1 MTTSHPVARVSA
13 VQGKAFAKSDD
24 GSMREL
30 KVGDPIFE
38 GDIIVALPGAQVD
51 LSGDDNRVIV
61 LRDNEALTIDNE
73 VFADAPASASDAAL
87 FPADESGERIIEAIR
102 QGNSLDALLEETAA
116 GISASGTDG
125 GPTFV
130 RLLRIVETVD
140 PLNYQFDSGQGS
152 PVDDPLQ
159 GGSGAT
165 TLDAGEPDPVDHA
178 PDAVDDSFAVTQNV
192 ALTGTLISND
202 SPSADGGNVWS
213 LVSGGEPAH
222 GTVTVTPTGGFVYT
236 PVTGYTGSDS
246 FTYQIIDA
254 DGDIDTATVTLTVAA
269 VATPAIESV
278 ALSLSEEGLPGGW
291 TDTLGTPDTTDD
303 VDAQGTVSIT
313 GFAAP
318 VTVTLD
324 APVASLTSGGETVQ
338 WSGAGT
344 QTLVGTAGGEEVI
357 RVTIDNAGNYSVN
370 LSGAVDQAT
379 GLDENVM
386 TLSIGTSA
394 TDGSATAQGTISLS
408 IEDDSPRAFN
418 ETLNVVIP
426 QQDTNLMIVL
436 DISDSMK
443 TGNLLAPAK
452 AAISNLIAA
461 YDNFGDVAVK
471 IVVFN
476 DLAKETTTSW
486 VTASD
491 ALNVLA
497 TLSAGGYTNYDA
509 ALAQA
514 MASWG
519 SAGRIIEAPS
529 GGSLQNLVYFLSDGE
544 PNKNDGDPSALAN
557 SGAGFGGSD
566 AGIQPAE
573 EAAWISF
580 LEQNDIQAHALGFGS
595 ATQIPLNPIA
605 YDGVTGTN
613 TDAVIVDAGNLDAA
627 LQSTVNVVAS
637 GNLLTGSTSGGVGA
651 DGGFVEVITVGAG
664 SDQTVF
670 TWDVD
675 LNTVSASGAGGS
687 THSFD
692 ATGHV
697 LTVETAL
704 GGHLVFDLDDGNYS
718 YTPSTGG
725 ASSITEVIGFT
736 LSDADG
742 DTATGQIT
750 LNVIHSSGT
759 TEISG
764 SGSADTL
771 SGSESAEIIGGLGG
785 NDTIGGG
792 GGDDWLSGGAGRDS
806 LSGGAGNDTLDGGT
820 GNDSLYGGDG
830 ADLLIGGAG
839 NDYLNGGLGAD
850 TFQWSFGDKGTLS
863 SVAVDRIQA
872 FDTNPAASGG
882 DILDLRDLLQG
893 ESQTADSLDNYLHFN
908 YSSSTG
914 NTTLYIS
921 ATGAFSDGNSV
932 SDNPVNVTSNDVQ
945 QIVFNGVDLTSGFST
960 DQQLIQDLINNGKL
974 KTD

>member
-38 GDIIVALPGAQVD
+38 GDIIVVLPGAQVD
-51 LSGDDNRVIV
+51 LAGDDNRVIV

-87 FPADESGERIIEAIR
+87 FAADESGERIIEAIR

-159 GGSGAT
+159 GGSGVT
-165 TLDAGEPDPVDHA
+165 TLDVGEPDPVDHA

-192 ALTGTLISND
+192 ALTGTLITND
-202 SPSADGGNVWS
+202 SPSLDGGNVWS

-222 GTVTVTPTGGFVYT
+222 GTVTVSPTGGFVYT

-303 VDAQGTVSIT
+303 VDAQGTVSFT

-357 RVTIDNAGNYSVN
+357 RVTIDNAGNYSVH

-379 GLDENVM
+379 GLDENVL

-418 ETLNVVIP
+418 ETVDVVVP
-426 QQDTNLMIVL
+426 QQDTNLMIAL

-443 TGNLLAPAK
+443 TGGLLATAK
-452 AAISNLIAA
+452 DAIANLIAA

-704 GGHLVFDLDDGNYS
+704 GGHLVIDLDDGNYS

-742 DTATGQIT
+742 DT
-750 LNVIHSSGT
+750 
-759 TEISG
+759 
-764 SGSADTL
+764 
-771 SGSESAEIIGGLGG
+771 
-785 NDTIGGG
+785 
-792 GGDDWLSGGAGRDS
+792 
-806 LSGGAGNDTLDGGT
+806 
-820 GNDSLYGGDG
+820 
-830 ADLLIGGAG
+830 
-839 NDYLNGGLGAD
+839 
-850 TFQWSFGDKGTLS
+850 
-863 SVAVDRIQA
+863 
-872 FDTNPAASGG
+872 
-882 DILDLRDLLQG
+882 
-893 ESQTADSLDNYLHFN
+893 
-908 YSSSTG
+908 
-914 NTTLYIS
+914 
-921 ATGAFSDGNSV
+921 
-932 SDNPVNVTSNDVQ
+932 Q
-945 QIVFNGVDLTSGFST
+945 QVR
-960 DQQLIQDLINNGKL
+960 
-974 KTD
+974 